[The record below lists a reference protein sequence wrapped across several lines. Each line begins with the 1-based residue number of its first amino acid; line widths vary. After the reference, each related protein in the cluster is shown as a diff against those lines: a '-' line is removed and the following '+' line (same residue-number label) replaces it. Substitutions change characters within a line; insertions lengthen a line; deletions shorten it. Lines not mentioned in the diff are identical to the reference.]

1 MHDSVLEGT
10 LVQIQHVEDIFFAEI
25 LRNSDIP
32 VKRINI
38 IMLTSI
44 FLEKYINK
52 KCPTCRRIELL
63 TSPLPSQL

>member
-1 MHDSVLEGT
+1 MHYSVLEGT
-10 LVQIQHVEDIFFAEI
+10 LVQIQHVEEFYFAVI

-52 KCPTCRRIELL
+52 KVQHVEEIELL
-63 TSPLPSQL
+63 TSPLASQL